1 MIEELRTLAEKATP
15 GPWAYRPDEYD
26 DWGLVKSPPR
36 EVGNYDPPFII
47 RGAIGQFR
55 DPDVHDEETLNAHR
69 RAGTDP
75 WEANAALIV
84 WLRNHVPA
92 ILTALTAASKLEVAK
107 EALEMIANHRRDES
121 GPYESDY
128 YGCRTIARQALAA
141 LEAK

>member
-15 GPWAYRPDEYD
+15 GPWRTAKQRNCDIDIIGRPSWPCSRFGKKGE
-26 DWGLVKSPPR
+26 W
-36 EVGNYDPPFII
+36 
-47 RGAIGQFR
+47 
-55 DPDVHDEETLNAHR
+55 DVAVVTELENPKEQR
-69 RAGTDP
+69 
-75 WEANAALIV
+75 ANAALIV
-84 WLRNHVPA
+84 ALVNNLPA

-107 EALEMIANHRRDES
+107 KALEMIANHLRDES